1 MAAITTLPE
10 GLPALTLGWDV
21 LDWMERYIRQP
32 DGPNAG
38 EVFELTAEQVRFVLW
53 WYAITPAGRWQFIRG
68 VLRRSKGWGKSPFVA
83 ALALAELC
91 GPVRFGGIATGGEWP
106 HWRSKPYE
114 AGEIMAVPTSAA
126 WVQLAGV
133 SERQTQNTMSVV
145 LAMVAESPIVG
156 DYGLD
161 VGLTR
166 IFTTDQGKL
175 EPITASASSA
185 EGARPTFVVEDE
197 THHWTE
203 TNGGLKLDQVNR
215 RNVGK
220 IPGGT
225 GRVLE
230 TTNAHAPGQ
239 HTVAEKSYE
248 AYLAQERSDLEQRL
262 RGLLYDARE
271 ASPIDDLG
279 DEPALM
285 AALAD
290 TYGDSTWVD
299 LERLRD
305 EIYDPSTPPEDSRR
319 FYLNQITAASDS
331 WLAQYEWAG
340 AEADEATPEP
350 ADGDMITLGFD
361 GSRGLEGKRA
371 KRKNLVADSTALI
384 ACRVSDGYTW
394 PVRVWEQP
402 EGPSGDGWKPPIA
415 EIEAEVADTF
425 KRFKVVGFF
434 ADPAKW
440 EGIVAGWEAKYGK
453 GLKVKA
459 TQANPVS
466 WWMTGS
472 RGAIVVRAVEAFET
486 AVIEGELCHGGHAV
500 LTRHVLNARRRL
512 GRFGVSISKENPES
526 PRKIDAAVAAV
537 LAFEARRQAVAAGL
551 INTERRKTRRIRR
564 Y

>member
-1 MAAITTLPE
+1 MTAITTLPE
-10 GLPALTLGWDV
+10 GLPELTLGWEV
-21 LDWMERYIRQP
+21 LDWMGAYIRQP

-38 EVFELTAEQVRFVLW
+38 EIFDLTEEQVRFILW
-53 WYAITPAGRWQFIRG
+53 WYAITPEGRWLHIRG

-91 GPVRFGGIATGGEWP
+91 GPVRFAGYAEGGEWP
-106 HWRSKPYE
+106 HWRSKAYE
-114 AGEIMAVPTSAA
+114 AGEVMAMPTSAA

-145 LAMVAESPIVG
+145 LAMIAESTIVE

-161 VGLTR
+161 PGLTR
-166 IFTTDQGKL
+166 IFTAAGGKL

-185 EGARPTFVVEDE
+185 EGARPTFVIEDE

-248 AYLAQERSDLEQRL
+248 AHLAQAEGRTASK
-262 RGLLYDARE
+262 GLLYDARE
-271 ASPIDDLG
+271 APTIDDLG

-290 TYGDSTWVD
+290 AYGDSTWVD

-331 WLAQYEWAG
+331 WLAEYEWSGARADDDVPAPAAG
-340 AEADEATPEP
+340 DI
-350 ADGDMITLGFD
+350 ITLGFD

-371 KRKNLVADSTALI
+371 KRPGAVADSTALI
-384 ACRVSDGYTW
+384 AVRVLDGYTW
-394 PVRVWEQP
+394 PIHVWEQP
-402 EGPSGDGWKPPIA
+402 DGPAGVGWKPPLA
-415 EIEAEVADTF
+415 EIEALVAETF
-425 KRFKVVGFF
+425 ARYNVVGFF

-440 EGIVAGWEAKYGK
+440 EGVVAGWEAKYGK

-459 TQANPVS
+459 TQANPIS

-472 RGAIVVRAVEAFET
+472 RGAIVVRAVEQFET
-486 AVIEGELCHGGHAV
+486 AIIEGEMCHGGSAV

-537 LAFEARRQAVAAGL
+537 LAWEARRLAVAAGL
-551 INTERRKTRRIRR
+551 TSERRRSRRIRR
-564 Y
+564 F

>member
-1 MAAITTLPE
+1 MTAITTLPD
-10 GLPALTLGWDV
+10 GLPELTLGWEV
-21 LDWMERYIRQP
+21 LDWMGTYIRQP
-32 DGPNAG
+32 DGDHAG
-38 EVFELTAEQVRFVLW
+38 DVFDLTDEQVRFVLW
-53 WYAITPAGRWQFIRG
+53 WYAITPQGRWLHIRG

-91 GPVRFGGIATGGEWP
+91 GPVRFGGFAEGGEWP

-114 AGEIMAVPTSAA
+114 LGELMAVPTSAA

-145 LAMVAESPIVG
+145 SAMIAESPIVE

-161 VGLTR
+161 PGITR
-166 IFTTDQGKL
+166 IYTAAGGKL

-197 THHWTE
+197 THHWTDS
-203 TNGGLKLDQVNR
+203 NGGMKLDQVNR

-239 HTVAEKSYE
+239 GTVAEKSYE
-248 AYLAQERSDLEQRL
+248 AHLAQLEGRTRSK
-262 RGLLYDARE
+262 GLLYDARE
-271 ASPIDDLG
+271 APSIDDLG
-279 DEPALM
+279 DEPELM

-290 TYGDSTWVD
+290 AYGDSTWVD
-299 LERLRD
+299 LERIRD
-305 EIYDPSTPPEDSRR
+305 ETYDPSTPPEDSRR

-331 WLAQYEWAG
+331 WLAEYEWSGCMAG
-340 AEADEATPEP
+340 PEIP
-350 ADGDMITLGFD
+350 VPGDGAMITLGFD

-371 KRKNLVADSTALI
+371 LRPGAVADSTALI

-394 PVRVWEQP
+394 PIHVWEQP
-402 EGPSGDGWKPPIA
+402 EGPAGAGWKPPLA
-415 EIEAEVADTF
+415 DIEATLGETF
-425 KRFKVVGFF
+425 TRFEVVGFF

-440 EGIVAGWEAKYGK
+440 EGVVAGWEAKYGK
-453 GLKVKA
+453 RLKVKA
-459 TQANPVS
+459 TQANPIS

-472 RGAIVVRAVEAFET
+472 RGAIVVRALEAFHT
-486 AVIEGELCHGGHAV
+486 AVLEGELWHNGASV
-500 LTRHVLNARRRL
+500 LTRHVLNARRRA
-512 GRFGVSISKENPES
+512 GRFGISIAKEHPES
-526 PRKIDAAVAAV
+526 ARKIDAAVAAV
-537 LAFEARRQAVAAGL
+537 LAHEARRQAVAAGL
-551 INTERRKTRRIRR
+551 TTQEARRSRRVKR